1 MAQLSIDHAMNSKK
15 IGVLQE
21 CSRLEGQL
29 EAALQASSQQPSSE
43 ELDRLRD
50 ELATTSD
57 QLTSSQDAV
66 QQLQLDLKV

>member
-1 MAQLSIDHAMNSKK
+1 M
-15 IGVLQE
+15 QE

-43 ELDRLRD
+43 DLDRLRG
-50 ELATTSD
+50 ELATTSN

-66 QQLQLDLKV
+66 QQLQHDLQV